1 MSKENHLRGFYL
13 LDKNNNVTKLL
24 ELKTDGTYK
33 LGKKEFK
40 NNEEKIKY
48 IDEVL
53 DNSIGNLDL
62 LEDCLKFLDNE
73 KLVNDLKKGIKE
85 IKNGRNYNP

>member
-13 LDKNNNVTKLL
+13 LDKNNKITKSL

-48 IDEVL
+48 IDEA
-53 DNSIGNLDL
+53 
-62 LEDCLKFLDNE
+62 
-73 KLVNDLKKGIKE
+73 
-85 IKNGRNYNP
+85 IKNSLK